1 MKKILI
7 IGFVFGLISASAQQS
22 VPSCG
27 TTEYMQ
33 QLRQDPNVAAS
44 LDEAEARL
52 KAFLRDMPFSG
63 SRSGIVRIPV
73 IFHVIHSGE
82 PIGNGK
88 NISDAQIL
96 SQIEVLNEDYRK
108 LNSDINQVPGIFAGY
123 TADSRI
129 EFCLAKNDP
138 SGNPT
143 TGIERLNRSFTNFD
157 TQIKPVT
164 YWDPTQ
170 YLNIWV
176 TSLANNKLGYAT
188 QPGGPDNQDG
198 VVIDYRYVGRSPSN
212 PFNNNYNLGRTATHE
227 VGHWLGLF
235 HNFEGGCVGTTPSSC
250 ALEGDYICDTPP
262 ESSEYYGCPVFGAN
276 TCTESVNDQP
286 DMFMNFMDYCYDRC
300 LHMFTAGQ
308 ADRMRAVLQTSR
320 LSIQNS
326 LACTDLTPISY
337 SGMVYDMRSN
347 QPVANAKV
355 LLDGVVDVEVSTNGA
370 GQFTAGNLYEGYY
383 DIYVGK
389 WGYMTHQV
397 GADYFITASSAPLQA
412 YIMPGQYYDDF
423 VMDFGWTTQSAAT
436 AGNWERGVPQG
447 TISGADISNPDRD
460 VLPDFGL
467 SCYMTGNGGGAP
479 TNSDVDNGKV
489 TLISPSFDPSAQ
501 SETWLNYYRW
511 YFNQGTGGNPADD
524 DMVIKVNNGTNT
536 VTLETITASE
546 ANSNS
551 WKFKSYRL
559 SDFISLTADMRFI
572 VEVQDKLT
580 GSLTEGAIDKFEVVD
595 SLTVGGATIYDP
607 IDQIQVYPN
616 PARDMVYIS
625 CPAAIFISSV
635 EVCDLSGR
643 KISETIH
650 DEKSNVMQLNLSEL
664 RPGFYMLRMDAEGRH
679 LQRKL
684 LIVH

>member
-1 MKKILI
+1 MS
-7 IGFVFGLISASAQQS
+7 GLVLWAYWASAQ
-22 VPSCG
+22 PALPTCG

-33 QLRQDPNVAAS
+33 QLRRDPAVAAS
-44 LDEAEARL
+44 MDAAESRL
-52 KAFLRDMPFSG
+52 KAYLRSSPAGG
-63 SRSGIVRIPV
+63 SRAGIIRIPV
-73 IFHVIHSGE
+73 VFHVIHSGE

-88 NISDAQIL
+88 NISDAQIQ

-108 LNSDINQVPGIFAGY
+108 LNVDIALVPGVFAGF

-138 SGNPT
+138 AGSPT

-235 HNFEGGCVGTTPSSC
+235 HNFEGGCVGTTPSTC

-262 ESSEYYGCPVFGAN
+262 ESSEYFGCPAFGAN

-286 DMFMNFMDYCYDRC
+286 DMFMNYMDYCYDRC
-300 LHMFTAGQ
+300 LHMFTQGQ

-337 SGMVYDMRSN
+337 SGIVYDMRSN

-370 GQFTAGNLYEGYY
+370 GQFTANNLYEGYY

-389 WGYMTHQV
+389 WGYLTHQV
-397 GADYFITASSAPLQA
+397 GVDYFITSSSAPLQA
-412 YIMPGQYYDDF
+412 YIMPGHYYDDF
-423 VMDFGWTTQSAAT
+423 VMDFGWTTQSAASS
-436 AGNWERGVPQG
+436 GNWERGVPQG
-447 TISGADISNPDRD
+447 TISGADLSNPDRD
-460 VLPDFGL
+460 VLPDFAL

-489 TLISPSFDPSAQ
+489 TLISPTFDPTAQ
-501 SETWLNYYRW
+501 SETRLNYYRW

-536 VTLETITASE
+536 VILETITAAE
-546 ANSNS
+546 ANTNS

-559 SDFISLTADMRFI
+559 ADYISLTADMRFI

-595 SLTVGGATIYDP
+595 SLTVGVSES
-607 IDQIQVYPN
+607 IDIAEQIQVYPN
-616 PARDMVYIS
+616 PASEMVYIS
-625 CPAAIFISSV
+625 CPEPISIRAM
-635 EVCDLSGR
+635 EICDLSGR
-643 KISETIH
+643 KISGNTYS
-650 DEKSNVMQLNLSEL
+650 EKTNMVEWSLTDLK
-664 RPGFYMLRMDAEGRH
+664 PGFYLLRIEAAGRQ

-684 LIVH
+684 LIAR